1 MITAPAPSGVAAH
14 LVDLRLWLEA
24 IDRLGELRKIDAEV
38 EPIDEMGGLTY
49 LVGKTEGSPALLFS
63 NVRGAAPGV
72 RSVFN
77 LLGTS
82 LPRIALALG
91 LDPHLGAGEV
101 IQQLRAKLKNRI
113 PPITVLRESAPVNDN
128 RLQGADIDL
137 GAFAAPRHWPLDGGR
152 YIGTADV
159 VMTRDP
165 DLGHINLGTYRMM
178 VHDRNHVG
186 LYLSP
191 GKDARLHITR
201 AWQRAEDVQVAA
213 ALGVHPLWMIVASQ
227 TFPKNLSE
235 YEAIGGIMGVPLQ
248 VVEGDTTDLLLPAY
262 AEIVIEG
269 VIGANSTRLE
279 GPFGE
284 FTGYYGRPE
293 AGAPLVEVTAIH
305 HRDSPI
311 LTNALMADYPSCD
324 MALFYSITK
333 SARLWDDLD
342 KYGIPGIKRVWT
354 VPAAASGFGMVVVSL
369 EQRYAG
375 HAAQVLALAAQAPS
389 AAYYTKWI
397 VAVDEDVDPTDT
409 NQVIW
414 AMSTRCHPI
423 EDIDTLRNTWS
434 TWLDPTQNP
443 PEKRPWGSKALINAC
458 KEYRYLESFAKRTTL
473 TKNTW
478 QRIALRWSTDF
489 GLAGAAPELAAYES
503 GERPLTYHEASDLAL
518 GRGDA
523 MQNQPI
529 DADDG
534 SGASRM

>member
-1 MITAPAPSGVAAH
+1 MITAPDASGVAAH
-14 LVDLRLWLEA
+14 LLDLRVWLEA
-24 IDRLGELRKIDAEV
+24 IDQLGELHQIDAEV

-49 LVGKTEGSPALLFS
+49 LVRKTEGSPALLFN
-63 NVRGAAPGV
+63 NVRGASPGV
-72 RSVFN
+72 RSLFN

-82 LPRIALALG
+82 LPRIALSLG
-91 LDPHLGAGEV
+91 LDPHLGAREV
-101 IQQLRAKLKNRI
+101 IQQLRARLKERI
-113 PPITVLRESAPVNDN
+113 PPVTVLRESAPVDDTVL
-128 RLQGADIDL
+128 RGADIDL

-159 VMTRDP
+159 VITRDP

-201 AWQRAEDVQVAA
+201 AWQRGEDVQVAA

-235 YEAIGGIMGVPLQ
+235 YEAIGGIMGAPLQ
-248 VVEGDTTDLLLPAY
+248 VIEGDTTELLLPAH

-269 VIGANSTRLE
+269 VISANSTRLE

-293 AGAPLVEVTAIH
+293 AGAPLVEVTAVH

-311 LTNALMADYPSCD
+311 LTNALMADYPSCE
-324 MALFYSITK
+324 MALFYAITK

-342 KYGIPGIKRVWT
+342 KYGIPGIKGVWT

-397 VAVDEDVDPTDT
+397 VAVDEDVDAT
-409 NQVIW
+409 NINEVIW

-458 KEYRYLESFAKRTTL
+458 KEYRYLQSFAKRTTL
-473 TKNTW
+473 TRNTW
-478 QRIALRWSTDF
+478 QRIASRWSTEF
-489 GLAGAAPELAAYES
+489 GLHGAPPELLAYES
-503 GERPLTYHEASDLAL
+503 GERPVTYHEASDLSL
-518 GRGDA
+518 GRSDATQNRLIDGDD
-523 MQNQPI
+523 M
-529 DADDG
+529 
-534 SGASRM
+534 SGASGM

>member
-1 MITAPAPSGVAAH
+1 
-14 LVDLRLWLEA
+14 
-24 IDRLGELRKIDAEV
+24 
-38 EPIDEMGGLTY
+38 
-49 LVGKTEGSPALLFS
+49 
-63 NVRGAAPGV
+63 GV
-72 RSVFN
+72 R
-77 LLGTS
+77 
-82 LPRIALALG
+82 LG
-91 LDPHLGAGEV
+91 LDPRRGAGEV
-101 IQQLRAKLKNRI
+101 IQQPRAKLKNRI

-201 AWQRAEDVQVAA
+201 AWQRGEDVQVAA

-293 AGAPLVEVTAIH
+293 AGAPFVEVTAIH

-324 MALFYSITK
+324 IALFYSITK
-333 SARLWDDLD
+333 SAPPVGR
-342 KYGIPGIKRVWT
+342 PGQVRD
-354 VPAAASGFGMVVVSL
+354 PRHQGSL
-369 EQRYAG
+369 ARPRRG
-375 HAAQVLALAAQAPS
+375 VRFRDGRGLARA
-389 AAYYTKWI
+389 
-397 VAVDEDVDPTDT
+397 
-409 NQVIW
+409 
-414 AMSTRCHPI
+414 
-423 EDIDTLRNTWS
+423 
-434 TWLDPTQNP
+434 
-443 PEKRPWGSKALINAC
+443 
-458 KEYRYLESFAKRTTL
+458 
-473 TKNTW
+473 
-478 QRIALRWSTDF
+478 ALRRPRGPGPRARRPGS
-489 GLAGAAPELAAYES
+489 
-503 GERPLTYHEASDLAL
+503 ERRVLHKMDR
-518 GRGDA
+518 GR
-523 MQNQPI
+523 
-529 DADDG
+529 
-534 SGASRM
+534 R

>member
-1 MITAPAPSGVAAH
+1 MITAPGPSGVAAH
-14 LVDLRLWLEA
+14 LLDLRFWLEA
-24 IDRLGELRKIDAEV
+24 VDRLAELHQIDAEV

-49 LVGKTEGSPALLFS
+49 LVGKTEGSPVLLF
-63 NVRGAAPGV
+63 NKVRGAAPGV

-91 LDPHLGAGEV
+91 LNPALGVREV
-101 IQQLRAKLKNRI
+101 IQQLRAKLKERI

-128 RLQGADIDL
+128 VLHGADIDL

-201 AWQRAEDVQVAA
+201 AWQRGEDVQVAA

-235 YEAIGGIMGVPLQ
+235 YEAIGGIMGAPLQ
-248 VVEGDTTDLLLPAY
+248 VVEGDTTDLLLPAH

-269 VIGANSTRLE
+269 VISANSTRLE

-293 AGAPLVEVTAIH
+293 AGAPLVEVTAVH
-305 HRDSPI
+305 HRASPI
-311 LTNALMADYPSCD
+311 LTNALMADYPSCE
-324 MALFYSITK
+324 MALFYAITK

-342 KYGIPGIKRVWT
+342 KYGIPGIKGVWT

-397 VAVDEDVDPTDT
+397 VAVDEDVDAT
-409 NQVIW
+409 NINEVFW

-443 PEKRPWGSKALINAC
+443 PAKRPWGSKALINAC

-473 TKNTW
+473 TRNTW
-478 QRIALRWSTDF
+478 QRIESRWSTEF
-489 GLAGAAPELAAYES
+489 GLPGAPPELLAYES
-503 GERPLTYHEASDLAL
+503 GELPVTYHEASDLSL
-518 GRGDA
+518 GRSGA
-523 MQNQPI
+523 MQNRLI
-529 DADDG
+529 DSDDG
-534 SGASRM
+534 SGTSRR

>member
-24 IDRLGELRKIDAEV
+24 IDRLGELHRIDAEV
-38 EPIDEMGGLTY
+38 EPVDEMGGLTY
-49 LVGKTEGSPALLFS
+49 LVGKTEGSPALLF
-63 NVRGAAPGV
+63 NKVRGAAPGV

-82 LPRIALALG
+82 LPRIAVALG
-91 LDPHLGAGEV
+91 LDPSLGVRDV
-101 IQQLRAKLKNRI
+101 ILQLRGKLKERI

-128 RLQGADIDL
+128 VLQGADIDL
-137 GAFAAPRHWPLDGGR
+137 GGFAAPRHWPLDGGR

-159 VMTRDP
+159 VVTRDP

-201 AWQRAEDVQVAA
+201 AWQRGEDVQVAA

-235 YEAIGGIMGVPLQ
+235 YEAIGGIMGAPLQ
-248 VVEGDTTDLLLPAY
+248 VVEGDTTDLLLPAQ

-269 VIGANSTRLE
+269 VISANSTRLE

-293 AGAPLVEVTAIH
+293 AGAPLVEVTAVH

-342 KYGIPGIKRVWT
+342 KYGIPGIKGVWT

-389 AAYYTKWI
+389 AAYFTKWI
-397 VAVDEDVDPTDT
+397 VAVDEDVDPTNI

-458 KEYRYLESFAKRTTL
+458 KEYRYLERFAKRTTL
-473 TKNTW
+473 TRNTW
-478 QRIALRWSTDF
+478 QRIASRWSTDF
-489 GLAGAAPELAAYES
+489 GLPGAAPELAAYEG

-518 GRGDA
+518 GRSDA
-523 MQNQPI
+523 MQNPLI

>member
-24 IDRLGELRKIDAEV
+24 VDRLGELHLIDAEV
-38 EPIDEMGGLTY
+38 EPVDEMGGLTY
-49 LVGKTEGSPALLFS
+49 LVAKTEGSPVLLF
-63 NVRGAAPGV
+63 NKVRGAAPGV

-91 LDPHLGAGEV
+91 LDPRLGVRDV
-101 IQQLRAKLKNRI
+101 IQQLRGKLKERI

-128 RLQGADIDL
+128 VLQGADIDL
-137 GAFAAPRHWPLDGGR
+137 AAFAAPRHWPLDGGR

-201 AWQRAEDVQVAA
+201 AWQRGEDVPVAA

-235 YEAIGGIMGVPLQ
+235 YEAIGGIMGAPLQ
-248 VVEGDTTDLLLPAY
+248 VVDGDTTELLLPAY

-269 VIGANSTRLE
+269 VISANSTRLE

-293 AGAPLVEVTAIH
+293 AGAPLVEVTALH

-342 KYGIPGIKRVWT
+342 KFGIPGIKGVWT

-397 VAVDEDVDPTDT
+397 VAVDEDVDPTNI

-473 TKNTW
+473 TRNTW
-478 QRIALRWSTDF
+478 QRIASRWSTDF
-489 GLAGAAPELAAYES
+489 GLPGAAPELPAYES

-518 GRGDA
+518 GRS
-523 MQNQPI
+523 
-529 DADDG
+529 DDG